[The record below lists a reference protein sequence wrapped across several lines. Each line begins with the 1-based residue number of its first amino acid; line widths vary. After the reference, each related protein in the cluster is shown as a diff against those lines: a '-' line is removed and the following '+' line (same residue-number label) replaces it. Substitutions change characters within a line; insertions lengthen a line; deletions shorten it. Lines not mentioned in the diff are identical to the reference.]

1 MSLFFPKDEAPG
13 QLLPD
18 PGPQG
23 PPGPTGPQG
32 PAGASTWNELTG
44 KPTSFAP
51 SAHKASHATGGS
63 DAIAPSDI
71 GAATAAQGAKADT
84 ALQGNVPS
92 IIDVN
97 STSPALRI
105 TQTGSGN
112 ALVVEDSTHPD
123 STPFFIDN
131 FGNGNFIGN
140 DSVLRFY
147 TPTGSHYRIGVDIG
161 ANDGNL
167 RLWNIGT
174 DPNVSQDTNLV
185 LRRINN
191 DPNAPIVLN
200 LRQSGNHDAND
211 NWLFT
216 GNVSISGS
224 LTASAIATA
233 ITSAA
238 APITAGSVGS
248 AGSIRYDAD
257 YIYICTATN
266 TWRRTAITSW

>member
-1 MSLFFPKDEAPG
+1 MSMFFPKDGTPA
-13 QLLPD
+13 QLLPE

-32 PAGASTWNELTG
+32 PAGASTWDELTG

-51 SAHKASHATGGS
+51 SAHKTSHATGGS

-131 FGNGNFIGN
+131 FGNGHFIGN

-147 TPTGSHYRIGVDIG
+147 TPTGSHYRIAVDIG
-161 ANDGNL
+161 ANNGNL
-167 RLWNIGT
+167 RLWNIQT
-174 DPNVSQDTNLV
+174 DPNASQDTNLV

-191 DPNAPIVLN
+191 DPNEPIVFN
-200 LRQSGNHDAND
+200 LRQTGNHDAND